1 MAFERIR
8 HVPHGVSVASSQPVS
23 PVVAASVYGVRYEE
37 FDGPHEA
44 PTEVTREDNRGHTGE
59 QWFD

>member
-1 MAFERIR
+1 M
-8 HVPHGVSVASSQPVS
+8 SVASSQPVS